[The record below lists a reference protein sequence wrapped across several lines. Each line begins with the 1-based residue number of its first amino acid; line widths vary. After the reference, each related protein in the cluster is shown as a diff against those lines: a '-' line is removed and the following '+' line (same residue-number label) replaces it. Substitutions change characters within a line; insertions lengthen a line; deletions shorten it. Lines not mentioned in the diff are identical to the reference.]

1 MSYEIPYVL
10 LSGKEPENADEA
22 QSILPPLV
30 YGPSDVKK
38 GELLNWKQ
46 EKVEVSTIPNHE
58 DVEGLGFEFVGWYKI
73 NGSDAW
79 NFDTDVIIEN
89 MVLYPVWKDK
99 DGNLYKVKVS
109 EELGICYSIKEV
121 SAGTA
126 SPAPSSSPSPAPSNE
141 PTGDS

>member
-22 QSILPPLV
+22 KSILPQLV
-30 YGPSDVKK
+30 LGPIDVKK

-46 EKVEVSTIPNHE
+46 ENVEVTTIPNHE
-58 DVEGLGFEFVGWYKI
+58 DVQGLGFEFVGWYKL

-79 NFDTDVIIEN
+79 NFDTDVIMED

-99 DGNLYKVKVS
+99 DGNLYKVKVA
-109 EELGICYSIKEV
+109 EELGVCYSIKEMP
-121 SAGTA
+121 AATP
-126 SPAPSSSPSPAPSNE
+126 SPAPSSE
-141 PTGDS
+141 PTGES